1 MLFEPFVLTLYK
13 GVTREP
19 VAGDEFVEF
28 ALEETPSGFIVTE
41 VRGVL
46 KETCERP
53 KTRSFTNE
61 EEAKQ
66 YLRKLEAIAQQEG
79 FKRQSLFRCGVEKSD
94 RVLAPHSTHCISP
107 RIQEGG
113 EGS

>member
-1 MLFEPFVLTLYK
+1 MIYEPVVFTLYK
-13 GVTREP
+13 NVTREP

-28 ALEETPSGFIVTE
+28 ALEETSSGFIATE

-53 KTRSFTNE
+53 KTRSFSNA

-79 FKRQSLFRCGVEKSD
+79 FKPAKPFPVWS
-94 RVLAPHSTHCISP
+94 
-107 RIQEGG
+107 G
-113 EGS
+113 EIG